1 MSNHTQVVIFPTP
14 QLRNEKYTG
23 NMLLQKVF
31 IPDHITHKSK
41 NNDGELPQYWVED
54 SHEAIID
61 LETYEKVQ
69 AEIARRRELG
79 VFASKSINTTCFTSK
94 VKCGNCG
101 VSYRRSGKRQ
111 QKNSD
116 TVYYVWICQ
125 TKDRKSSGPN

>member
-1 MSNHTQVVIFPTP
+1 MN
-14 QLRNEKYTG
+14 
-23 NMLLQKVF
+23 
-31 IPDHITHKSK
+31 
-41 NNDGELPQYWVED
+41 GELPQYWVED

-79 VFASKSINTTCFTSK
+79 VFANKSINTTCFTSK

-111 QKNSD
+111 RKDSS
-116 TVYYVWICQ
+116 TVYYVWTCQ
-125 TKDRKSSGPN
+125 TKDRKGSRECECQKCPRENASKGLVPRCLA